1 MKRCW
6 IGLLL
11 LFAASVACAAEEA
24 KESQAPAAVILAR
37 LRHRCPCGYPSYHQ
51 RRCRD
56 ASYTATAGYI
66 PIADESGKLLARIFY
81 VAYTKEPRGDAAARP
96 LTFAFNGGPGASSM
110 WLHLGL
116 GPKRAA
122 FNSDG
127 TVLDAAARL
136 LDNESTWLQ
145 FTDLVFVDPIGT
157 GFSRAAEGVDAK
169 QYYEVSRDVQ
179 IAAGFIRRY
188 ITQSDRWLSPRSSRP
203 KLWHHPSRR
212 RRQRPAGGLRHQS
225 EGVIL
230 ISCALNYET
239 FWFEEGNDLPYVLSL
254 PSYTASA
261 WYHNKLSAPLQADL
275 AGALKQAQEWA
286 MNDYVRGLMKG
297 ERLTDAERDELAD
310 RLARYTGLGKDYLL
324 RRHLRVDV
332 SSSRWSCCATPAAR
346 SDAWTAVSPRSYRA
360 KAPIVLVRSF
370 AVRGNR
376 SMAAA
381 LNAYLRNEL
390 NFRTDLRYEYLSNEV
405 NRAWRWLSGGQG
417 NLYVVDDL
425 EEAMSRDNRLGVF
438 VGAGY
443 YDLATPYL
451 AQLYTFDHMQL
462 DPALRRNVTIN
473 TYATGHQ
480 IYTHA
485 DSRAKLAAD
494 VGDFVR
500 LLSQKR
506 RHREHGEKL
515 NF

>member
-1 MKRCW
+1 MKRFW

-11 LFAASVACAAEEA
+11 LLGASVACGAGEA
-24 KESQAPAAVILAR
+24 KESQAPAAASPRDSATAAPAVT
-37 LRHRCPCGYPSYHQ
+37 RHAISV
-51 RRCRD
+51 D
-56 ASYTATAGYI
+56 AATLSYTATAGYM

-81 VAYTKEPRGDAAARP
+81 VAYTKEPREDAGSRP

-136 LDNESTWLQ
+136 QDNESTWLQ

-179 IAAGFIRRY
+179 MAAGFIRRY
-188 ITQSDRWLSPRSSRP
+188 ITQSDRWLSPAFVAAESYGTTRA
-203 KLWHHPSRR
+203 
-212 RRQRPAGGLRHQS
+212 AGVVNYLQEVSGINLN
-225 EGVIL
+225 GVIL
-230 ISCALNYET
+230 LSCALNYET
-239 FWFEEGNDLPYVLSL
+239 FWFEEGNDLPYVLTL

-261 WYHNKLSAPLQADL
+261 WYHNRLSPPLQANL
-275 AGALKQAQEWA
+275 ADALKRAQEWA
-286 MNDYVRGLMKG
+286 MNEYVRGLMKG

-310 RLARYTGLGKDYLL
+310 RLSRYTGIGKEYLL
-324 RRHLRVDV
+324 RRHLRVNVSQFTMELLRDARRAIGRLDSRVSTIV
-332 SSSRWSCCATPAAR
+332 SSQSADRAP
-346 SDAWTAVSPRSYRA
+346 SDPS
-360 KAPIVLVRSF
+360 LF
-370 AVRGNR
+370 AVTGPL
-376 SMAAA
+376 AAA
-381 LNAYLRNEL
+381 LNDYLRNDL
-390 NFRTDLRYEYLSNEV
+390 NFRTDLRYEYLSNEI

-417 NLYVVDDL
+417 YVYVVDDL

-451 AQLYTFDHMQL
+451 AQVYTFDHMQL
-462 DPALRRNVTIN
+462 DPALRRNITIN

-480 IYTHA
+480 IYTHT

-494 VGDFVR
+494 VADFVR
-500 LLSQKR
+500 LKQQR
-506 RHREHGEKL
+506 
-515 NF
+515 